1 MGIRDKV
8 ATSFYTEMASDM
20 RSMVE
25 YGRIW

>member
-1 MGIRDKV
+1 MGIRNKV

-25 YGRIW
+25 YGEVW